1 MSQSCATKALQQ
13 IKDILEQQLFNRTN
27 WRMHTTVAGE
37 YVIRYE
43 RAILTQAGNLQDE
56 LDPPFEK
63 ALETYQNRYDKW
75 VRFLMFP
82 SL

>member
-13 IKDILEQQLFNRTN
+13 IKDILEQQLFNCTN

-56 LDPPFEK
+56 LDPLSK
-63 ALETYQNRYDKW
+63 KHWRRIRIGTISGRG
-75 VRFLMFP
+75 
-82 SL
+82 S